1 LLDRGLRQFKFV
13 DRTFNLNLNISK
25 AILQFFLERYRPGL
39 FLHFEMIPD
48 RLPEALRSLIRQFP
62 PGALQFEVGI
72 QTFNET
78 VSGLIS
84 RRQDN
89 LKLEDNLR
97 FLRNETGV
105 HIHTDLI
112 VGLPGEDLASFAAGF
127 DRLVAMNP
135 QEIQVGILKRLR
147 GTPLPEWAIVGGVI
161 GSSVIVAAL
170 ISTVTLL
177 FAVLVYNV
185 QLPASHVLPLIVTIL
200 LGAAVF
206 CSLGI
211 AVSALMPNADSAPA
225 LVNFPYFI
233 LMSASGGFGPVSGG
247 VARVTSYFPLRPFIT
262 GVYRAFDPSA
272 FGGSGWE
279 WHNLATLAIWG
290 VVGIVIAIRRFRWT
304 PRNG

>member
-1 LLDRGLRQFKFV
+1 MSDVALVATQVRYEQKSYWRNPLAAFFSFAVPIVLFFVLVSTAGSSHDVAALGVNVLLKQYFTPSVLAFGVMSACF
-13 DRTFNLNLNISK
+13 LNL
-25 AILQFFLERYRPGL
+25 AMTMTRQR
-39 FLHFEMIPD
+39 
-48 RLPEALRSLIRQFP
+48 EA
-62 PGALQFEVGI
+62 
-72 QTFNET
+72 
-78 VSGLIS
+78 
-84 RRQDN
+84 
-89 LKLEDNLR
+89 
-97 FLRNETGV
+97 
-105 HIHTDLI
+105 
-112 VGLPGEDLASFAAGF
+112 
-127 DRLVAMNP
+127 
-135 QEIQVGILKRLR
+135 GILKRLR